1 MIRIHLIRIEENA
14 MAKIFNTAGA
24 CFPDIHYMVDITERL
39 RVIEA
44 MVRQGNYFTI
54 NRGRQY
60 GKTTTLV
67 ALADLLSYDYQVI
80 SLDFQ
85 LLSRA
90 DYANEASFVRAFS
103 REILVAAANL
113 EIPNGDKKKLEL
125 YTENKLQG
133 DGLPELFALLSD
145 WCRQSAKPVILM
157 VDEVD
162 EASNN
167 EVFLDF
173 LSQLRGYYIHRRV
186 RPTFQSVILTGVY
199 DIKNLKRKFVSE
211 SEHQINS
218 PWNIAVN
225 FSMNMDFSSTEIA
238 AMLQEYEND
247 YHTEM
252 DISGISELVYD
263 YTSGYPVLVS
273 SICKM
278 IDEQLAGTD
287 RFPSKSDAWTT
298 AGVNEAVRQL
308 MRQPLPLFDS
318 MIKQILHYPELKE
331 MLMRIL
337 FEGDKLTFN
346 QYNSALNLGMMFGYI
361 KNTDNQVAVANR
373 IFEMQLY
380 NYFLSEEDMSSLT
393 FREAQ
398 NNKNQFLKNGR
409 LDMDL
414 LIRKF
419 VTHFCDVYSDNDQ
432 KFIEKYGRKLFLLY
446 LKPVINGTGNYYVES
461 QTRDSKRTDI
471 IVDYR
476 GEQFVIETKLW
487 YGNKYQEDGE
497 RQLCGYLDR
506 LHLQKG
512 YLVTFSFKKD
522 KEIGVREKF
531 VDGKILV
538 EAVL

>member
-1 MIRIHLIRIEENA
+1 

-24 CFPDIHYMVDITERL
+24 CFSDVHYMVDITERL
-39 RVIEA
+39 QVIES
-44 MVRQGNYFTI
+44 MVCQGDYFTI

-60 GKTTTLV
+60 GKTTTLA
-67 ALADLLSYDYQVI
+67 ALADFLSCDYQII

-90 DYANEASFVRAFS
+90 DYANEASFVSAFS
-103 REILVAAANL
+103 REILIASASL
-113 EIPNGDKKKLEL
+113 EIPDGNKKKLEL
-125 YTENKLQG
+125 YARNKSHG

-145 WCRQSAKPVILM
+145 WCRQSAKPIVLM

-225 FSMNMDFSSTEIA
+225 FSMNMDFSSVQIA
-238 AMLQEYEND
+238 AMLQEYEKN
-247 YHTEM
+247 YYTGM
-252 DISGISELVYD
+252 DISVISEMIYD

-273 SICKM
+273 AICKI

-287 RFPSKSDAWTT
+287 RFPIKTDAWTV

-308 MRQPLPLFDS
+308 MRQPIPLFDS
-318 MIKQILHYPELKE
+318 MIKQILQYSELKE

-346 QYNSALNLGMMFGYI
+346 QYNSALSLGMMFGYI

-380 NYFLSEEDMSSLT
+380 NYFLSEEDMSSQT

-398 NNKNQFLKNGR
+398 NDKNQFLKNGR

-419 VTHFCDVYSDNDQ
+419 VIHFCNVYGDNDQ

-446 LKPVINGTGNYYVES
+446 LKPVINGTGNYYVEA

-471 IVDYR
+471 VVDYR

-487 YGNKYQEDGE
+487 YGNKYQENGE

-506 LHLQKG
+506 FHLQKG

-522 KEIGVREKF
+522 KVIGVEEKM
-531 VDGKILV
+531 VDGKVLV
-538 EAVL
+538 EAVV